1 MDAMAT
7 RIQKFVTKHELDQD
21 MVDEITTLF
30 KKSIGD
36 LFNHVMDLPLAETTK
51 EKAPKTEK
59 LDTPKI
65 AKTRDD
71 LRNCTKETLNEYC
84 KENGLRVGGNKKE
97 VMDRV
102 WRHMEGE
109 SSDDDISPR
118 SKAKKAKAV
127 VEKHECSCKNAK
139 GTMCQITADEEV
151 NGKWYCSRHVKNVVK
166 EAPGSSSDEE
176 DDE

>member
-1 MDAMAT
+1 MDAIET
-7 RIQKFVTKHELDQD
+7 RIKKFVAKHELSDD

-36 LFNHVMDLPLAETTK
+36 LFGHVMDLPLVETTK
-51 EKAPKTEK
+51 EKAPKAEK
-59 LDTPKI
+59 LDKPTI

-102 WRHMEGE
+102 WRHIDGE
-109 SSDDDISPR
+109 SSEDDISPR
-118 SKAKKAKAV
+118 GKAKKAKAV
-127 VEKHECSCKNAK
+127 VEKHECCCKNAK

-151 NGKWYCSRHVKNVVK
+151 NGKWYCSRHVKTAPPK
-166 EAPGSSSDEE
+166 EDSSD